1 VRVALLDTTKREVEF
16 QMVDPPVESLPPG
29 AVIRFKTVFEHP
41 SVAATD
47 VVATFGAE

>member
-1 VRVALLDTTKREVEF
+1 
-16 QMVDPPVESLPPG
+16 MVDPPVESLPPG
-29 AVIRFKTVFEHP
+29 GVLRFKTVFEHP